1 MIRQLKNF
9 NVSHLRVAGGM
20 GFAIPA
26 HGPRR
31 DGRRAGY
38 VAVARVNAFPRRP
51 DASVISA
58 AIPLYYIARNNN
70 GFWLAR
76 DAEGRDGG
84 LFLSKR
90 RAAARFAKESCE
102 PAGCATMVLGET
114 LELDVPN
121 QGSRLAAAGDAAIDV
136 VERGLPRFASFVR
149 TAIAEWRKLAR
160 RLSRALASKRAHRD
174 ALERELFRGQY
185 TLMSKNDDDLPIA

>member
-1 MIRQLKNF
+1 MIRQLKHF

-20 GFAIPA
+20 GFAIAA
-26 HGPRR
+26 HQPRHDR
-31 DGRRAGY
+31 RRAGH
-38 VAVARVNAFPRRP
+38 VAVVRVNAFPLRP
-51 DASVISA
+51 DATVISA

-84 LFLSKR
+84 LFLSR
-90 RAAARFAKESCE
+90 RSALCFASERSK

-136 VERGLPRFASFVR
+136 VERGLPRFAGFVR
-149 TAIAEWRKLAR
+149 RAIAQWRKLAR
-160 RLSRALASKRAHRD
+160 QLSRALASKRAHRD
-174 ALERELFRGQY
+174 ALERELFHGQY
-185 TLMSKNDDDLPIA
+185 TLASKNDDDLPIA